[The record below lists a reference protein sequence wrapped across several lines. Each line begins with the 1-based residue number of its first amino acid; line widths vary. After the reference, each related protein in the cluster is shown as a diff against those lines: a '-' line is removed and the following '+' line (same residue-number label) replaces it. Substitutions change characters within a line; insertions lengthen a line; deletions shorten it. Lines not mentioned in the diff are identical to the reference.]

1 MVSQEDLAEDGGITP
16 EDMYMEMDC
25 ASSLEVDAVIDEFT
39 HQSVSDGEEAVV
51 DTFQVQGG
59 PQSEETGEN

>member
-1 MVSQEDLAEDGGITP
+1 VVSQEDLAEDGGITP

-39 HQSVSDGEEAVV
+39 H
-51 DTFQVQGG
+51 
-59 PQSEETGEN
+59 

>member
-16 EDMYMEMDC
+16 EDTYMEVDC

-59 PQSEETGEN
+59 PQSEETGGN